1 MGDIVKLALRLFI
14 FALVASVLL
23 AVTNEVTK
31 GPIEQQKLASKMAAL
46 NTVLPGCE
54 YEQIEYEGIS
64 DDSALDEIF
73 IGKNADGSIKGYAL
87 TANPQGY
94 GGEIPITLGVS
105 EGGYVTQVYVGSL
118 QETQGLGSRVGDD
131 AFKEQFIA
139 IAADPDTLRNDVDT
153 IAGATIS
160 SSAFVNAVQE
170 MLTYTKGTLGIEP
183 HAGDKD
189 AILAEVA
196 AINGGDEGEDAPVE
210 TTTNTYDVTGFAA
223 FKVDVTVDSNGKIV
237 SVSVPENNE
246 TPGFGADLIA
256 DQSVFDAL
264 VGQDI
269 ATAQIDVKSG
279 ATLTSNAINDALKQA
294 ASAGESGEGSAKVY
308 DVTGFAPFK
317 VEIALDDAGKIV
329 SVSVPENNE
338 TPGLGADLIAD
349 QSVFDALVGQDIAT
363 AQIDVKSGVTLTSN
377 AINDALKQAAADL
390 GGAEAAPAV
399 AGDPYT
405 VKGMN
410 KFTLYVEVKDGGK
423 IASVSAPN
431 NSETPG
437 FGADMLTD
445 EALSAL
451 VGEDL
456 ATAHVDVKSGVTL
469 TSDAINA
476 ALKQAAIAN
485 GVAVAAEPTVEAT
498 AEPTAEPAAVPTVA
512 ENAAVELTMYDVT
525 GFAPFKVGIAVDENG
540 KIVSVSVPENSE
552 TPGLGA
558 DLIAD
563 QSIFD
568 ALVGQD
574 IATAQIDVK
583 SGVTL
588 TSDAINAALK
598 QAAIANGVTVVAEPT
613 VEATAEPAAEPTVT
627 ENAVVEPTVAENAA
641 VEPTMYDVT
650 GFAPFKV
657 EIAVDGN
664 GKIVSVTVPEN
675 SETPGL
681 GADLIADQSIFDALV
696 GQDIATA
703 QIDVKSGVTLTS
715 DAINAALKQA
725 AIANG
730 VTVVAEPT
738 VEATAEPAAEP
749 TVTENAVVEPTVAEN
764 AAVEPTMYDVTG
776 FAPFKVEI
784 AVDGNGKIVS
794 VTVPENS
801 ETPGLGADLI
811 ADQSIFDA
819 LVGQDIATA
828 QIDVKS
834 GVTLTS
840 NAINDALRQAAAQF
854 GGEATRDESAA
865 DGVAIG
871 TYDVTGFAP
880 FKVEIA
886 VDGNGKIVSVSV
898 PENNETPGL
907 GADLIADQSVFDALV
922 GQDIAT
928 AKIDVKSGVTLTSNA
943 INDALGQAAKEV
955 Q

>member
-189 AILAEVA
+189 AILAEAA

-264 VGQDI
+264 AGQDI

-279 ATLTSNAINDALKQA
+279 VTLTSNAINDALKQA

-363 AQIDVKSGVTLTSN
+363 AQIDVKSGVTLTSD

-390 GGAEAAPAV
+390 GGAEAAPAA

-588 TSDAINAALK
+588 TSNAINDALG
-598 QAAIANGVTVVAEPT
+598 QAAIANGVAVAAEPT
-613 VEATAEPAAEPTVT
+613 VEATAEPAAEPTVA
-627 ENAVVEPTVAENAA
+627 ENAVVEPTVAEPAVEPTVAENAA

-664 GKIVSVTVPEN
+664 GKIVSV
-675 SETPGL
+675 S
-681 GADLIADQSIFDALV
+681 
-696 GQDIATA
+696 
-703 QIDVKSGVTLTS
+703 
-715 DAINAALKQA
+715 
-725 AIANG
+725 
-730 VTVVAEPT
+730 
-738 VEATAEPAAEP
+738 
-749 TVTENAVVEPTVAEN
+749 
-764 AAVEPTMYDVTG
+764 
-776 FAPFKVEI
+776 
-784 AVDGNGKIVS
+784 
-794 VTVPENS
+794 VPENS

-907 GADLIADQSVFDALV
+907 GADLIADQSIFDALV

>member
-73 IGKNADGSIKGYAL
+73 VGKNADGSIKGYAL

-189 AILAEVA
+189 AILAEA
-196 AINGGDEGEDAPVE
+196 ATINGGDEGEDAPVE

-279 ATLTSNAINDALKQA
+279 VTLTSNAINDALKQA

-512 ENAAVELTMYDVT
+512 ENVAVELTMYDVT

-588 TSDAINAALK
+588 TSNAINAALK

-613 VEATAEPAAEPTVT
+613 VEATAEPAAEPTVA
-627 ENAVVEPTVAENAA
+627 ENAAVEPTVAENAA
-641 VEPTMYDVT
+641 VKPTMYDVT

-664 GKIVSVTVPEN
+664 GKIVSV
-675 SETPGL
+675 S
-681 GADLIADQSIFDALV
+681 
-696 GQDIATA
+696 
-703 QIDVKSGVTLTS
+703 
-715 DAINAALKQA
+715 
-725 AIANG
+725 
-730 VTVVAEPT
+730 
-738 VEATAEPAAEP
+738 
-749 TVTENAVVEPTVAEN
+749 
-764 AAVEPTMYDVTG
+764 
-776 FAPFKVEI
+776 
-784 AVDGNGKIVS
+784 
-794 VTVPENS
+794 VPENS

-907 GADLIADQSVFDALV
+907 GADLIADQSIFDALV

-928 AKIDVKSGVTLTSNA
+928 AKIDVKSGVTLTSDA

>member
-189 AILAEVA
+189 AILAEAA

-210 TTTNTYDVTGFAA
+210 TTTNTYDVTGFTP
-223 FKVDVTVDSNGKIV
+223 FKVDVTVDSN
-237 SVSVPENNE
+237 
-246 TPGFGADLIA
+246 
-256 DQSVFDAL
+256 
-264 VGQDI
+264 
-269 ATAQIDVKSG
+269 
-279 ATLTSNAINDALKQA
+279 
-294 ASAGESGEGSAKVY
+294 
-308 DVTGFAPFK
+308 
-317 VEIALDDAGKIV
+317 GKIV

-588 TSDAINAALK
+588 TSNAINDALK

-613 VEATAEPAAEPTVT
+613 VEATAEPAAEPTAA

-664 GKIVSVTVPEN
+664 GKIVSVSVPEN

-681 GADLIADQSIFDALV
+681 GADLIADQSVFDAL
-696 GQDIATA
+696 A
-703 QIDVKSGVTLTS
+703 
-715 DAINAALKQA
+715 
-725 AIANG
+725 
-730 VTVVAEPT
+730 
-738 VEATAEPAAEP
+738 
-749 TVTENAVVEPTVAEN
+749 
-764 AAVEPTMYDVTG
+764 
-776 FAPFKVEI
+776 
-784 AVDGNGKIVS
+784 
-794 VTVPENS
+794 
-801 ETPGLGADLI
+801 
-811 ADQSIFDA
+811 
-819 LVGQDIATA
+819 GQDIATA

-898 PENNETPGL
+898 PENNETPGF
-907 GADLIADQSVFDALV
+907 GADLIADQSVFDALA

>member
-46 NTVLPGCE
+46 NTVLPDCE

-189 AILAEVA
+189 AILAEAA

-237 SVSVPENNE
+237 SVSVPENSE
-246 TPGFGADLIA
+246 TPGLGADLIA
-256 DQSVFDAL
+256 DQSIFDAL

-279 ATLTSNAINDALKQA
+279 VTLTSDAINDALKQA

-349 QSVFDALVGQDIAT
+349 QSMFDALVGQDIAT

-588 TSDAINAALK
+588 TSNAINAALK

-613 VEATAEPAAEPTVT
+613 VEATAEPAA
-627 ENAVVEPTVAENAA
+627 EPTVAENAA

-681 GADLIADQSIFDALV
+681 GADLIADQSV
-696 GQDIATA
+696 
-703 QIDVKSGVTLTS
+703 
-715 DAINAALKQA
+715 
-725 AIANG
+725 
-730 VTVVAEPT
+730 
-738 VEATAEPAAEP
+738 
-749 TVTENAVVEPTVAEN
+749 
-764 AAVEPTMYDVTG
+764 
-776 FAPFKVEI
+776 
-784 AVDGNGKIVS
+784 
-794 VTVPENS
+794 
-801 ETPGLGADLI
+801 
-811 ADQSIFDA
+811 FDA

-907 GADLIADQSVFDALV
+907 GADLIADQSVFDALA

>member
-64 DDSALDEIF
+64 DDSVLDEIF

-189 AILAEVA
+189 AILAEAA

-279 ATLTSNAINDALKQA
+279 VTLTSNAINDALKQA
-294 ASAGESGEGSAKVY
+294 ASAGESGEGSAKAY

-338 TPGLGADLIAD
+338 TPGFGADLIAD

-363 AQIDVKSGVTLTSN
+363 AQIDVKSGATLTSN

-598 QAAIANGVTVVAEPT
+598 QAAIANGVTIVAEPT
-613 VEATAEPAAEPTVT
+613 VEATAEPAA
-627 ENAVVEPTVAENAA
+627 EPTVAENAA

-664 GKIVSVTVPEN
+664 GKIVSV
-675 SETPGL
+675 S
-681 GADLIADQSIFDALV
+681 
-696 GQDIATA
+696 
-703 QIDVKSGVTLTS
+703 
-715 DAINAALKQA
+715 
-725 AIANG
+725 
-730 VTVVAEPT
+730 
-738 VEATAEPAAEP
+738 
-749 TVTENAVVEPTVAEN
+749 
-764 AAVEPTMYDVTG
+764 
-776 FAPFKVEI
+776 
-784 AVDGNGKIVS
+784 
-794 VTVPENS
+794 VPENS

-907 GADLIADQSVFDALV
+907 GADLIADQSVFDALA

>member
-189 AILAEVA
+189 AILAEAA

-210 TTTNTYDVTGFAA
+210 TTTNTYDVTGFAP

-279 ATLTSNAINDALKQA
+279 VTLTSNAINDALKQA
-294 ASAGESGEGSAKVY
+294 ASAGESGEGSAKAY

-338 TPGLGADLIAD
+338 TPGFGADLIAD

-363 AQIDVKSGVTLTSN
+363 AQIDVKGGVTLTSN

-405 VKGMN
+405 VKGMS

-498 AEPTAEPAAVPTVA
+498 AEPAVEPTVA

-552 TPGLGA
+552 TPGFGA

-568 ALVGQD
+568 AL
-574 IATAQIDVK
+574 A
-583 SGVTL
+583 
-588 TSDAINAALK
+588 
-598 QAAIANGVTVVAEPT
+598 
-613 VEATAEPAAEPTVT
+613 
-627 ENAVVEPTVAENAA
+627 
-641 VEPTMYDVT
+641 
-650 GFAPFKV
+650 
-657 EIAVDGN
+657 
-664 GKIVSVTVPEN
+664 
-675 SETPGL
+675 
-681 GADLIADQSIFDALV
+681 
-696 GQDIATA
+696 
-703 QIDVKSGVTLTS
+703 
-715 DAINAALKQA
+715 
-725 AIANG
+725 
-730 VTVVAEPT
+730 
-738 VEATAEPAAEP
+738 
-749 TVTENAVVEPTVAEN
+749 
-764 AAVEPTMYDVTG
+764 
-776 FAPFKVEI
+776 
-784 AVDGNGKIVS
+784 
-794 VTVPENS
+794 
-801 ETPGLGADLI
+801 
-811 ADQSIFDA
+811 
-819 LVGQDIATA
+819 GQDIATA

-854 GGEATRDESAA
+854 GGEATRNESAA
-865 DGVAIG
+865 DGVAVG
-871 TYDVTGFAP
+871 TYEVTGFAP

-886 VDGNGKIVSVSV
+886 VDGNGKIVSVTV
-898 PENNETPGL
+898 PENNETPGF

>member
-189 AILAEVA
+189 AILAEAA

-264 VGQDI
+264 AGQDI

-279 ATLTSNAINDALKQA
+279 VTLTSNAINDALKQA

-338 TPGLGADLIAD
+338 TPGFGADLIAD

-498 AEPTAEPAAVPTVA
+498 AEPAAVPTVA

-540 KIVSVSVPENSE
+540 KIVSVSVPENNE
-552 TPGLGA
+552 TPGFGA
-558 DLIAD
+558 DLIAN
-563 QSIFD
+563 QGVFD

-598 QAAIANGVTVVAEPT
+598 QAAIANGVAVAAEPT
-613 VEATAEPAAEPTVT
+613 VEATTEPAA
-627 ENAVVEPTVAENAA
+627 EPTVAENAA
-641 VEPTMYDVT
+641 VELTMYDVT

-657 EIAVDGN
+657 GIAVDEN
-664 GKIVSVTVPEN
+664 GKIVSVSVPEN
-675 SETPGL
+675 SETSGF
-681 GADLIADQSIFDALV
+681 GADLIADQSIFDAL
-696 GQDIATA
+696 A
-703 QIDVKSGVTLTS
+703 
-715 DAINAALKQA
+715 
-725 AIANG
+725 
-730 VTVVAEPT
+730 
-738 VEATAEPAAEP
+738 
-749 TVTENAVVEPTVAEN
+749 
-764 AAVEPTMYDVTG
+764 
-776 FAPFKVEI
+776 
-784 AVDGNGKIVS
+784 
-794 VTVPENS
+794 
-801 ETPGLGADLI
+801 
-811 ADQSIFDA
+811 
-819 LVGQDIATA
+819 GQDIATA

-898 PENNETPGL
+898 PENNETPGF
-907 GADLIADQSVFDALV
+907 GADLIADQSVFDALA

>member
-64 DDSALDEIF
+64 DDSVLDEIF

-189 AILAEVA
+189 AILAEAA

-223 FKVDVTVDSNGKIV
+223 FKVDVIVDSNGKIV

-269 ATAQIDVKSG
+269 ATAQIYVKSG

-613 VEATAEPAAEPTVT
+613 VEATAEPAAEPTVA
-627 ENAVVEPTVAENAA
+627 ENAAVEPTVAEPAAEPTVAEPAVEPTVAENAA

-664 GKIVSVTVPEN
+664 GKIVSV
-675 SETPGL
+675 S
-681 GADLIADQSIFDALV
+681 
-696 GQDIATA
+696 
-703 QIDVKSGVTLTS
+703 
-715 DAINAALKQA
+715 
-725 AIANG
+725 
-730 VTVVAEPT
+730 
-738 VEATAEPAAEP
+738 
-749 TVTENAVVEPTVAEN
+749 
-764 AAVEPTMYDVTG
+764 
-776 FAPFKVEI
+776 
-784 AVDGNGKIVS
+784 
-794 VTVPENS
+794 VPENS

-907 GADLIADQSVFDALV
+907 GADLIADQSIFDALV

>member
-189 AILAEVA
+189 AILAEAA

-246 TPGFGADLIA
+246 TPGLGADLIA

-279 ATLTSNAINDALKQA
+279 VTLTSNAINDALKQA

-349 QSVFDALVGQDIAT
+349 QSIFDALVGQDIAT

-588 TSDAINAALK
+588 TSNAINDALK

-613 VEATAEPAAEPTVT
+613 VEATAEPAAEPTVA
-627 ENAVVEPTVAENAA
+627 EPAVVEPTVAENAA

-664 GKIVSVTVPEN
+664 GKIVSV
-675 SETPGL
+675 S
-681 GADLIADQSIFDALV
+681 
-696 GQDIATA
+696 
-703 QIDVKSGVTLTS
+703 
-715 DAINAALKQA
+715 
-725 AIANG
+725 
-730 VTVVAEPT
+730 
-738 VEATAEPAAEP
+738 
-749 TVTENAVVEPTVAEN
+749 
-764 AAVEPTMYDVTG
+764 
-776 FAPFKVEI
+776 
-784 AVDGNGKIVS
+784 
-794 VTVPENS
+794 VPENS

-898 PENNETPGL
+898 PANNETPGL

>member
-189 AILAEVA
+189 AILAEAA

-279 ATLTSNAINDALKQA
+279 VTLTSNAINDALKQA
-294 ASAGESGEGSAKVY
+294 ASAGESGEGSAKAY

-338 TPGLGADLIAD
+338 TPGFGADLIAD

-363 AQIDVKSGVTLTSN
+363 AQIDVKSGATLTSN

-598 QAAIANGVTVVAEPT
+598 QAAIANGVTVAAEPT
-613 VEATAEPAAEPTVT
+613 VEATAEPAAEPTVA
-627 ENAVVEPTVAENAA
+627 ENAVVEPTVAENAAVEPTVAEPAVEPTVAENAA

-664 GKIVSVTVPEN
+664 GKIVSVSVPEN

-715 DAINAALKQA
+715 NAINDALRQA
-725 AIANG
+725 AAQFG
-730 VTVVAEPT
+730 G
-738 VEATAEPAAEP
+738 EATRDESAADG
-749 TVTENAVVEPTVAEN
+749 VAIG
-764 AAVEPTMYDVTG
+764 TYDVTG

-794 VTVPENS
+794 VSVPENS

-907 GADLIADQSVFDALV
+907 GADLIADQSIFDALV

>member
-64 DDSALDEIF
+64 DDSVLDEIF

-189 AILAEVA
+189 AILAEAA

-237 SVSVPENNE
+237 SVTVPENNE

-338 TPGLGADLIAD
+338 TPGFGADLIAD

-363 AQIDVKSGVTLTSN
+363 AQIDVKSGATLTSN

-588 TSDAINAALK
+588 TSNAINAALK

-613 VEATAEPAAEPTVT
+613 VEATAEPAVESTVSEP
-627 ENAVVEPTVAENAA
+627 AVEPTVAENAA

-664 GKIVSVTVPEN
+664 GKIVSV
-675 SETPGL
+675 S
-681 GADLIADQSIFDALV
+681 
-696 GQDIATA
+696 
-703 QIDVKSGVTLTS
+703 
-715 DAINAALKQA
+715 
-725 AIANG
+725 
-730 VTVVAEPT
+730 
-738 VEATAEPAAEP
+738 
-749 TVTENAVVEPTVAEN
+749 
-764 AAVEPTMYDVTG
+764 
-776 FAPFKVEI
+776 
-784 AVDGNGKIVS
+784 
-794 VTVPENS
+794 VPENS

-880 FKVEIA
+880 FKIEIA

-907 GADLIADQSVFDALV
+907 GADLIADQSIFDALV

>member
-189 AILAEVA
+189 AILAEAA

-237 SVSVPENNE
+237 SVSVPENSE
-246 TPGFGADLIA
+246 TPGLGADLIA
-256 DQSVFDAL
+256 DQSIFDAL

-279 ATLTSNAINDALKQA
+279 VTLTSDAINDALKQA

-485 GVAVAAEPTVEAT
+485 GVAVAAEPT
-498 AEPTAEPAAVPTVA
+498 AEPAAVPTVA

-588 TSDAINAALK
+588 TSNAINDALK
-598 QAAIANGVTVVAEPT
+598 QAAIANGVMVVAEPT
-613 VEATAEPAAEPTVT
+613 VEATAEPAA
-627 ENAVVEPTVAENAA
+627 EPTVAENAA

-664 GKIVSVTVPEN
+664 GKIVSV
-675 SETPGL
+675 S
-681 GADLIADQSIFDALV
+681 
-696 GQDIATA
+696 
-703 QIDVKSGVTLTS
+703 
-715 DAINAALKQA
+715 
-725 AIANG
+725 
-730 VTVVAEPT
+730 
-738 VEATAEPAAEP
+738 
-749 TVTENAVVEPTVAEN
+749 
-764 AAVEPTMYDVTG
+764 
-776 FAPFKVEI
+776 
-784 AVDGNGKIVS
+784 
-794 VTVPENS
+794 VPENS

-898 PENNETPGL
+898 PENNETPGF
-907 GADLIADQSVFDALV
+907 GADLIADQSVFDALA

>member
-73 IGKNADGSIKGYAL
+73 VGKNADGSIKGYAL

-189 AILAEVA
+189 AILAEAA

-210 TTTNTYDVTGFAA
+210 TTTNTYDVTGFTP

-246 TPGFGADLIA
+246 TPGLGADLIA
-256 DQSVFDAL
+256 DQSVFDTL

-279 ATLTSNAINDALKQA
+279 VTLTSNAINDALKQA

-338 TPGLGADLIAD
+338 TPGFGADLIAD

-363 AQIDVKSGVTLTSN
+363 AQIDVKSGATLTSN

-613 VEATAEPAAEPTVT
+613 VEATAEP
-627 ENAVVEPTVAENAA
+627 
-641 VEPTMYDVT
+641 
-650 GFAPFKV
+650 
-657 EIAVDGN
+657 
-664 GKIVSVTVPEN
+664 
-675 SETPGL
+675 
-681 GADLIADQSIFDALV
+681 
-696 GQDIATA
+696 TA
-703 QIDVKSGVTLTS
+703 
-715 DAINAALKQA
+715 
-725 AIANG
+725 
-730 VTVVAEPT
+730 
-738 VEATAEPAAEP
+738 
-749 TVTENAVVEPTVAEN
+749 EPTVAEN

-907 GADLIADQSVFDALV
+907 GADLIADQSVFDALA

>member
-189 AILAEVA
+189 AILAEAA

-279 ATLTSNAINDALKQA
+279 A
-294 ASAGESGEGSAKVY
+294 
-308 DVTGFAPFK
+308 
-317 VEIALDDAGKIV
+317 
-329 SVSVPENNE
+329 
-338 TPGLGADLIAD
+338 
-349 QSVFDALVGQDIAT
+349 
-363 AQIDVKSGVTLTSN
+363 TLTSN

-588 TSDAINAALK
+588 TSNAINDALK
-598 QAAIANGVTVVAEPT
+598 QAASAGESGEGSAK
-613 VEATAEPAAEPTVT
+613 A
-627 ENAVVEPTVAENAA
+627 
-641 VEPTMYDVT
+641 YDVT

-657 EIAVDGN
+657 EIALDDA
-664 GKIVSVTVPEN
+664 GKIVSVSVPEN
-675 SETPGL
+675 NETPGF
-681 GADLIADQSIFDALV
+681 GADLIADQSVFDALV

-703 QIDVKSGVTLTS
+703 QIDVKSGATLTSNAINDALKQAAADLGGAEAAPAVAGDPYTVKGMNKFTLYVEVKDGGKIASVSAPNNSETPGFGADMLTDEALSALVGEDLATAHVDVKSGVTLTS

-730 VTVVAEPT
+730 VAVAAEPT
-738 VEATAEPAAEP
+738 VEATAEPTAEP
-749 TVTENAVVEPTVAEN
+749 AAVPTVAEN
-764 AAVEPTMYDVTG
+764 AAVELTMYDVTG
-776 FAPFKVEI
+776 FAPFKVGI
-784 AVDGNGKIVS
+784 AVDENGKIVS
-794 VTVPENS
+794 VSVPENS

-898 PENNETPGL
+898 PENNETPGF

>member
-189 AILAEVA
+189 AILAEAA

-210 TTTNTYDVTGFAA
+210 TTTNTYDVTGFTP

-237 SVSVPENNE
+237 SVSVPENSE
-246 TPGFGADLIA
+246 TPGLGADLIA

-279 ATLTSNAINDALKQA
+279 VTLTSNAINDALKQA

-363 AQIDVKSGVTLTSN
+363 AQIDVKSGATLTSN

-588 TSDAINAALK
+588 TSNAINAALK

-613 VEATAEPAAEPTVT
+613 VEATAEPAVEPTVA
-627 ENAVVEPTVAENAA
+627 EPAVEPTVAEPAAEPTVAENAA

-664 GKIVSVTVPEN
+664 GKI
-675 SETPGL
+675 
-681 GADLIADQSIFDALV
+681 A
-696 GQDIATA
+696 
-703 QIDVKSGVTLTS
+703 
-715 DAINAALKQA
+715 
-725 AIANG
+725 
-730 VTVVAEPT
+730 
-738 VEATAEPAAEP
+738 
-749 TVTENAVVEPTVAEN
+749 
-764 AAVEPTMYDVTG
+764 
-776 FAPFKVEI
+776 
-784 AVDGNGKIVS
+784 S

-840 NAINDALRQAAAQF
+840 NAINAALKQAAIAN
-854 GGEATRDESAA
+854 GVTVVAEPTVEATAEPAVEPTVAEPAVEPTVAEPAA
-865 DGVAIG
+865 EPTVAENAAVEP
-871 TYDVTGFAP
+871 TMYDVTGFAP

-886 VDGNGKIVSVSV
+886 VDGNGKIASVTV
-898 PENNETPGL
+898 PENSETPGL
-907 GADLIADQSVFDALV
+907 GADLIADQSIFDALA

>member
-189 AILAEVA
+189 AILAEAA

-210 TTTNTYDVTGFAA
+210 TTTNTYDVTGFAP

-246 TPGFGADLIA
+246 TSGLGADLIA
-256 DQSVFDAL
+256 DQSIFDAL

-279 ATLTSNAINDALKQA
+279 VTLTSDAINDALKQA
-294 ASAGESGEGSAKVY
+294 ASAGESGDGSAKVY

-363 AQIDVKSGVTLTSN
+363 AQIDVKSGATLTSN

-588 TSDAINAALK
+588 TSNAINEALK
-598 QAAIANGVTVVAEPT
+598 QAAIANGVTVTAEPT
-613 VEATAEPAAEPTVT
+613 VEATAEPAAEPTVA
-627 ENAVVEPTVAENAA
+627 ENAVVEPTVAEPAVEPTVAENAA

-664 GKIVSVTVPEN
+664 GKIVSV
-675 SETPGL
+675 S
-681 GADLIADQSIFDALV
+681 
-696 GQDIATA
+696 
-703 QIDVKSGVTLTS
+703 
-715 DAINAALKQA
+715 
-725 AIANG
+725 
-730 VTVVAEPT
+730 
-738 VEATAEPAAEP
+738 
-749 TVTENAVVEPTVAEN
+749 
-764 AAVEPTMYDVTG
+764 
-776 FAPFKVEI
+776 
-784 AVDGNGKIVS
+784 
-794 VTVPENS
+794 VPENS

-865 DGVAIG
+865 DSVAIG

-898 PENNETPGL
+898 PENNETPGF

>member
-189 AILAEVA
+189 AILAEAA

-210 TTTNTYDVTGFAA
+210 TTTNTYDVTGFAP

-237 SVSVPENNE
+237 SVTVPENNE

-279 ATLTSNAINDALKQA
+279 A
-294 ASAGESGEGSAKVY
+294 
-308 DVTGFAPFK
+308 
-317 VEIALDDAGKIV
+317 
-329 SVSVPENNE
+329 
-338 TPGLGADLIAD
+338 
-349 QSVFDALVGQDIAT
+349 
-363 AQIDVKSGVTLTSN
+363 TLTSN

-498 AEPTAEPAAVPTVA
+498 AEPTAEPATVPTVA

-598 QAAIANGVTVVAEPT
+598 QAAIANGVAVVAEPT
-613 VEATAEPAAEPTVT
+613 VEATAEPAAEPTVA
-627 ENAVVEPTVAENAA
+627 EPAVEPTVAENAA

-664 GKIVSVTVPEN
+664 GKIVSVSVPEN

-681 GADLIADQSIFDALV
+681 GADLIADQSIFDAL
-696 GQDIATA
+696 A
-703 QIDVKSGVTLTS
+703 
-715 DAINAALKQA
+715 
-725 AIANG
+725 
-730 VTVVAEPT
+730 
-738 VEATAEPAAEP
+738 
-749 TVTENAVVEPTVAEN
+749 
-764 AAVEPTMYDVTG
+764 
-776 FAPFKVEI
+776 
-784 AVDGNGKIVS
+784 
-794 VTVPENS
+794 
-801 ETPGLGADLI
+801 
-811 ADQSIFDA
+811 
-819 LVGQDIATA
+819 GQDIATA

-898 PENNETPGL
+898 PENNETPGF
-907 GADLIADQSVFDALV
+907 GADLIADQSVFDALA

>member
-1 MGDIVKLALRLFI
+1 M
-14 FALVASVLL
+14 
-23 AVTNEVTK
+23 
-31 GPIEQQKLASKMAAL
+31 
-46 NTVLPGCE
+46 
-54 YEQIEYEGIS
+54 
-64 DDSALDEIF
+64 
-73 IGKNADGSIKGYAL
+73 
-87 TANPQGY
+87 
-94 GGEIPITLGVS
+94 
-105 EGGYVTQVYVGSL
+105 
-118 QETQGLGSRVGDD
+118 
-131 AFKEQFIA
+131 
-139 IAADPDTLRNDVDT
+139 
-153 IAGATIS
+153 
-160 SSAFVNAVQE
+160 
-170 MLTYTKGTLGIEP
+170 
-183 HAGDKD
+183 
-189 AILAEVA
+189 
-196 AINGGDEGEDAPVE
+196 
-210 TTTNTYDVTGFAA
+210 
-223 FKVDVTVDSNGKIV
+223 
-237 SVSVPENNE
+237 
-246 TPGFGADLIA
+246 
-256 DQSVFDAL
+256 
-264 VGQDI
+264 
-269 ATAQIDVKSG
+269 KSG
-279 ATLTSNAINDALKQA
+279 VTLTSNAINDALKQA
-294 ASAGESGEGSAKVY
+294 ASAGESGEGSAKAY

-338 TPGLGADLIAD
+338 TPGFGADLIAD

-598 QAAIANGVTVVAEPT
+598 QAAIANGVAVAAEPT
-613 VEATAEPAAEPTVT
+613 VEATAEPAAEPTVA
-627 ENAVVEPTVAENAA
+627 EPAVEPTVAENAA

-664 GKIVSVTVPEN
+664 GKIVSVSVPEN
-675 SETPGL
+675 SETP
-681 GADLIADQSIFDALV
+681 D
-696 GQDIATA
+696 
-703 QIDVKSGVTLTS
+703 
-715 DAINAALKQA
+715 
-725 AIANG
+725 
-730 VTVVAEPT
+730 
-738 VEATAEPAAEP
+738 
-749 TVTENAVVEPTVAEN
+749 
-764 AAVEPTMYDVTG
+764 
-776 FAPFKVEI
+776 
-784 AVDGNGKIVS
+784 
-794 VTVPENS
+794 
-801 ETPGLGADLI
+801 LGADLI

-898 PENNETPGL
+898 PENNETPGF
-907 GADLIADQSVFDALV
+907 GADLIADQSIFDALA

>member
-170 MLTYTKGTLGIEP
+170 MLTYTKATLGIEP

-189 AILAEVA
+189 AILAEAA

-210 TTTNTYDVTGFAA
+210 TTTNTYDVTGFAP

-237 SVSVPENNE
+237 FVSVPENNE

-279 ATLTSNAINDALKQA
+279 VTLTSNAINDALKQA
-294 ASAGESGEGSAKVY
+294 ASAGESGEGSAKAY

-437 FGADMLTD
+437 FGADILTD

-588 TSDAINAALK
+588 TSNAINAALK

-613 VEATAEPAAEPTVT
+613 VEATAEPAAEPTV
-627 ENAVVEPTVAENAA
+627 AENAA
-641 VEPTMYDVT
+641 VEPT
-650 GFAPFKV
+650 
-657 EIAVDGN
+657 
-664 GKIVSVTVPEN
+664 
-675 SETPGL
+675 
-681 GADLIADQSIFDALV
+681 
-696 GQDIATA
+696 
-703 QIDVKSGVTLTS
+703 
-715 DAINAALKQA
+715 
-725 AIANG
+725 
-730 VTVVAEPT
+730 VAEP
-738 VEATAEPAAEP
+738 A
-749 TVTENAVVEPTVAEN
+749 VEPTVAEN

-898 PENNETPGL
+898 PENNETPGF
-907 GADLIADQSVFDALV
+907 GADLIADQSVFDALA

>member
-105 EGGYVTQVYVGSL
+105 EGGYVTQVYVGFL

-189 AILAEVA
+189 AILAEAA

-210 TTTNTYDVTGFAA
+210 TTTNTYDVTGFAP

-294 ASAGESGEGSAKVY
+294 ASAGESGEGSAKAY

-338 TPGLGADLIAD
+338 TSGFGADLIAD

-363 AQIDVKSGVTLTSN
+363 AQIDVKSGATLTSN

-390 GGAEAAPAV
+390 GGAETAPAV

-410 KFTLYVEVKDGGK
+410 KFTLYVEVEDGGK

-498 AEPTAEPAAVPTVA
+498 AEPAAVPTVA

-540 KIVSVSVPENSE
+540 KIVSVSVPENNE
-552 TPGLGA
+552 TPGFGA

-574 IATAQIDVK
+574 IATA
-583 SGVTL
+583 
-588 TSDAINAALK
+588 
-598 QAAIANGVTVVAEPT
+598 
-613 VEATAEPAAEPTVT
+613 
-627 ENAVVEPTVAENAA
+627 
-641 VEPTMYDVT
+641 
-650 GFAPFKV
+650 
-657 EIAVDGN
+657 
-664 GKIVSVTVPEN
+664 
-675 SETPGL
+675 
-681 GADLIADQSIFDALV
+681 
-696 GQDIATA
+696 
-703 QIDVKSGVTLTS
+703 
-715 DAINAALKQA
+715 
-725 AIANG
+725 
-730 VTVVAEPT
+730 
-738 VEATAEPAAEP
+738 
-749 TVTENAVVEPTVAEN
+749 
-764 AAVEPTMYDVTG
+764 
-776 FAPFKVEI
+776 
-784 AVDGNGKIVS
+784 
-794 VTVPENS
+794 
-801 ETPGLGADLI
+801 
-811 ADQSIFDA
+811 
-819 LVGQDIATA
+819 
-828 QIDVKS
+828 
-834 GVTLTS
+834 
-840 NAINDALRQAAAQF
+840 
-854 GGEATRDESAA
+854 
-865 DGVAIG
+865 
-871 TYDVTGFAP
+871 
-880 FKVEIA
+880 
-886 VDGNGKIVSVSV
+886 
-898 PENNETPGL
+898 
-907 GADLIADQSVFDALV
+907 
-922 GQDIAT
+922 
-928 AKIDVKSGVTLTSNA
+928 KIDEIGRASCRERV
-943 INDALGQAAKEV
+943 
-955 Q
+955 

>member
-189 AILAEVA
+189 AILAEAA

-279 ATLTSNAINDALKQA
+279 VTLTSNAINDALKQA
-294 ASAGESGEGSAKVY
+294 ASAGESGEGSVKVY

-588 TSDAINAALK
+588 TSNAINDALK
-598 QAAIANGVTVVAEPT
+598 QAAIANGVTVAAEPT
-613 VEATAEPAAEPTVT
+613 VEATAEPAVEPTVT
-627 ENAVVEPTVAENAA
+627 EPAVEPTVAEPAVEPTVAENAA

-664 GKIVSVTVPEN
+664 GKIVSV
-675 SETPGL
+675 S
-681 GADLIADQSIFDALV
+681 
-696 GQDIATA
+696 
-703 QIDVKSGVTLTS
+703 
-715 DAINAALKQA
+715 
-725 AIANG
+725 
-730 VTVVAEPT
+730 
-738 VEATAEPAAEP
+738 
-749 TVTENAVVEPTVAEN
+749 
-764 AAVEPTMYDVTG
+764 
-776 FAPFKVEI
+776 
-784 AVDGNGKIVS
+784 
-794 VTVPENS
+794 VPENS

-898 PENNETPGL
+898 PENNETPGF
-907 GADLIADQSVFDALV
+907 GADLIADQSVFDALA

>member
-73 IGKNADGSIKGYAL
+73 VGKNADGSIKGYAL

-189 AILAEVA
+189 AILAEAA

-279 ATLTSNAINDALKQA
+279 VTLTSNAINDALKQA

-349 QSVFDALVGQDIAT
+349 QSMFDALVGQDIAT

-431 NSETPG
+431 NNETPG
-437 FGADMLTD
+437 LGADMLTD

-613 VEATAEPAAEPTVT
+613 VEPTVEATTEPAAEPTAA
-627 ENAVVEPTVAENAA
+627 ENAVVEPTVAENAAVEPTVAEPAVEPTVAEPAVEPTVAEPA

-657 EIAVDGN
+657 EIAVDGS
-664 GKIVSVTVPEN
+664 GKIVSV
-675 SETPGL
+675 S
-681 GADLIADQSIFDALV
+681 
-696 GQDIATA
+696 
-703 QIDVKSGVTLTS
+703 
-715 DAINAALKQA
+715 
-725 AIANG
+725 
-730 VTVVAEPT
+730 
-738 VEATAEPAAEP
+738 
-749 TVTENAVVEPTVAEN
+749 
-764 AAVEPTMYDVTG
+764 
-776 FAPFKVEI
+776 
-784 AVDGNGKIVS
+784 
-794 VTVPENS
+794 VPENS

-907 GADLIADQSVFDALV
+907 GADLIADQSVFDALA

>member
-189 AILAEVA
+189 AILAEAA

-246 TPGFGADLIA
+246 TPGSGADLIA
-256 DQSVFDAL
+256 DQSVFNAL
-264 VGQDI
+264 AGQDI

-279 ATLTSNAINDALKQA
+279 VTLTSNAINDALKQA
-294 ASAGESGEGSAKVY
+294 ASAGESGEGSAKAY

-338 TPGLGADLIAD
+338 TPGFGADLIAD

-363 AQIDVKSGVTLTSN
+363 AQIDVKSGATLTSN

-469 TSDAINA
+469 TSNAIND
-476 ALKQAAIAN
+476 ALGQAAIAN
-485 GVAVAAEPTVEAT
+485 GVTVVAEPTVEAT
-498 AEPTAEPAAVPTVA
+498 AEPAAEPTVA
-512 ENAAVELTMYDVT
+512 ENAVVEPTMYDVT

-568 ALVGQD
+568 ALAGQD

-588 TSDAINAALK
+588 TSNAINAALK

-613 VEATAEPAAEPTVT
+613 VEATAEPAAEPTVA
-627 ENAVVEPTVAENAA
+627 ENAV

-657 EIAVDGN
+657 GIAVDEN
-664 GKIVSVTVPEN
+664 GKIVSVSVPEN
-675 SETPGL
+675 SETPGF
-681 GADLIADQSIFDALV
+681 GADLIADQSVFDALA

-703 QIDVKSGVTLTS
+703 K
-715 DAINAALKQA
+715 
-725 AIANG
+725 
-730 VTVVAEPT
+730 
-738 VEATAEPAAEP
+738 
-749 TVTENAVVEPTVAEN
+749 
-764 AAVEPTMYDVTG
+764 
-776 FAPFKVEI
+776 
-784 AVDGNGKIVS
+784 
-794 VTVPENS
+794 
-801 ETPGLGADLI
+801 
-811 ADQSIFDA
+811 
-819 LVGQDIATA
+819 
-828 QIDVKS
+828 IDVKS

-898 PENNETPGL
+898 PENNETPGF
-907 GADLIADQSVFDALV
+907 GADLIADQSVFDALA

>member
-189 AILAEVA
+189 AILAEAA

-246 TPGFGADLIA
+246 TPGLGADLIA
-256 DQSVFDAL
+256 DQSIFDAL

-279 ATLTSNAINDALKQA
+279 VTLTSDAINDALKQA
-294 ASAGESGEGSAKVY
+294 ASAGESGDGSAKVY

-338 TPGLGADLIAD
+338 TPGFGADLIAD

-363 AQIDVKSGVTLTSN
+363 AQIDVKSGATLTSN

-598 QAAIANGVTVVAEPT
+598 EAAIANGVTVVAEPT
-613 VEATAEPAAEPTVT
+613 VEATAEPAA
-627 ENAVVEPTVAENAA
+627 EPTVAENAA

-664 GKIVSVTVPEN
+664 GKIVSV
-675 SETPGL
+675 S
-681 GADLIADQSIFDALV
+681 
-696 GQDIATA
+696 
-703 QIDVKSGVTLTS
+703 
-715 DAINAALKQA
+715 
-725 AIANG
+725 
-730 VTVVAEPT
+730 
-738 VEATAEPAAEP
+738 
-749 TVTENAVVEPTVAEN
+749 
-764 AAVEPTMYDVTG
+764 
-776 FAPFKVEI
+776 
-784 AVDGNGKIVS
+784 
-794 VTVPENS
+794 VPENS

-865 DGVAIG
+865 DGVAIS

-907 GADLIADQSVFDALV
+907 GADLIADQSVFDALA

>member
-73 IGKNADGSIKGYAL
+73 VGKNADGSIKGYAL

-189 AILAEVA
+189 AILAEAA

-264 VGQDI
+264 AGQDI

-279 ATLTSNAINDALKQA
+279 VTLTSNAINDALKQA

-498 AEPTAEPAAVPTVA
+498 AEPTAEPAVVPTVA

-540 KIVSVSVPENSE
+540 KIVSVS
-552 TPGLGA
+552 
-558 DLIAD
+558 
-563 QSIFD
+563 
-568 ALVGQD
+568 
-574 IATAQIDVK
+574 
-583 SGVTL
+583 
-588 TSDAINAALK
+588 
-598 QAAIANGVTVVAEPT
+598 
-613 VEATAEPAAEPTVT
+613 
-627 ENAVVEPTVAENAA
+627 
-641 VEPTMYDVT
+641 
-650 GFAPFKV
+650 
-657 EIAVDGN
+657 
-664 GKIVSVTVPEN
+664 VPEN

-907 GADLIADQSVFDALV
+907 GADLIADQSIFDALV
-922 GQDIAT
+922 GQDIATAQIDVKSGVTLTSNAINDALRQAAAQFGGEATRDESAADGVAIGTYDVTGFAPFKVEIAVDGNGKIVSVSVPENNETPGLGADLIADQSIFDALAGQDIAT

>member
-189 AILAEVA
+189 AILAEAA

-210 TTTNTYDVTGFAA
+210 TTTNTYDVTGFAP

-279 ATLTSNAINDALKQA
+279 VTLTSNAINDALKQA
-294 ASAGESGEGSAKVY
+294 ASAGKSGEGSAKAY

-338 TPGLGADLIAD
+338 TPGFGADLIAD

-423 IASVSAPN
+423 IASISAPN

-445 EALSAL
+445 EALSEL

-498 AEPTAEPAAVPTVA
+498 AEPAVEPTVA

-552 TPGLGA
+552 TPGFGA

-568 ALVGQD
+568 ALAGQD
-574 IATAQIDVK
+574 IATAK
-583 SGVTL
+583 
-588 TSDAINAALK
+588 
-598 QAAIANGVTVVAEPT
+598 
-613 VEATAEPAAEPTVT
+613 
-627 ENAVVEPTVAENAA
+627 
-641 VEPTMYDVT
+641 
-650 GFAPFKV
+650 
-657 EIAVDGN
+657 
-664 GKIVSVTVPEN
+664 
-675 SETPGL
+675 
-681 GADLIADQSIFDALV
+681 
-696 GQDIATA
+696 
-703 QIDVKSGVTLTS
+703 
-715 DAINAALKQA
+715 
-725 AIANG
+725 
-730 VTVVAEPT
+730 
-738 VEATAEPAAEP
+738 
-749 TVTENAVVEPTVAEN
+749 
-764 AAVEPTMYDVTG
+764 
-776 FAPFKVEI
+776 
-784 AVDGNGKIVS
+784 
-794 VTVPENS
+794 
-801 ETPGLGADLI
+801 
-811 ADQSIFDA
+811 
-819 LVGQDIATA
+819 
-828 QIDVKS
+828 IDVKS

-840 NAINDALRQAAAQF
+840 NAINDALGQAAAQF
-854 GGEATRDESAA
+854 GGEATRNESAA
-865 DGVAIG
+865 DGVAVG

-898 PENNETPGL
+898 PENNETPGF
-907 GADLIADQSVFDALV
+907 GADLIADQSIFDALA

>member
-189 AILAEVA
+189 AILAEAA

-210 TTTNTYDVTGFAA
+210 TTTNTYDVTGFAP

-279 ATLTSNAINDALKQA
+279 VTLTSNAINDALKQA
-294 ASAGESGEGSAKVY
+294 ASAGESGEGSAKAY

-338 TPGLGADLIAD
+338 TPGFGADLIAD

-363 AQIDVKSGVTLTSN
+363 AQIDVKGGVTLTSN

-390 GGAEAAPAV
+390 GGAETAPAV

-423 IASVSAPN
+423 IASISAPN

-498 AEPTAEPAAVPTVA
+498 AEPAAEPTVA

-552 TPGLGA
+552 TPGFGA

-568 ALVGQD
+568 ALAGQD

-588 TSDAINAALK
+588 TSNAINDALR
-598 QAAIANGVTVVAEPT
+598 QAAAQFGG
-613 VEATAEPAAEPTVT
+613 EATRNESAADGV
-627 ENAVVEPTVAENAA
+627 AVGT
-641 VEPTMYDVT
+641 YDVT

-657 EIAVDGN
+657 GIAVDEN
-664 GKIVSVTVPEN
+664 GKIVSVSVPEN
-675 SETPGL
+675 SETPGF
-681 GADLIADQSIFDALV
+681 GADLIADQSIFDAL
-696 GQDIATA
+696 A
-703 QIDVKSGVTLTS
+703 
-715 DAINAALKQA
+715 
-725 AIANG
+725 
-730 VTVVAEPT
+730 
-738 VEATAEPAAEP
+738 
-749 TVTENAVVEPTVAEN
+749 
-764 AAVEPTMYDVTG
+764 
-776 FAPFKVEI
+776 
-784 AVDGNGKIVS
+784 
-794 VTVPENS
+794 
-801 ETPGLGADLI
+801 
-811 ADQSIFDA
+811 
-819 LVGQDIATA
+819 GQDIATA

-865 DGVAIG
+865 DGVAVG
-871 TYDVTGFAP
+871 TYDVAGFAP

-886 VDGNGKIVSVSV
+886 VDGNGKIVSVTV
-898 PENNETPGL
+898 PENNETPGF
-907 GADLIADQSVFDALV
+907 GADLIADQSVFDALA

>member
-189 AILAEVA
+189 AILAEAA

-210 TTTNTYDVTGFAA
+210 TTTNTYDVTGFTP

-237 SVSVPENNE
+237 SVSVPENSE
-246 TPGFGADLIA
+246 TPGLGADLIA

-279 ATLTSNAINDALKQA
+279 VTLTSNAINDALKQA

-363 AQIDVKSGVTLTSN
+363 AQIDVKSGATLTSN

-390 GGAEAAPAV
+390 GGTEAAPAV

-588 TSDAINAALK
+588 TSNAINDALG

-613 VEATAEPAAEPTVT
+613 VEATAEPAAEPTVA
-627 ENAVVEPTVAENAA
+627 EPAVEPTVAENAA

-664 GKIVSVTVPEN
+664 GKI
-675 SETPGL
+675 
-681 GADLIADQSIFDALV
+681 A
-696 GQDIATA
+696 
-703 QIDVKSGVTLTS
+703 
-715 DAINAALKQA
+715 
-725 AIANG
+725 
-730 VTVVAEPT
+730 
-738 VEATAEPAAEP
+738 
-749 TVTENAVVEPTVAEN
+749 
-764 AAVEPTMYDVTG
+764 
-776 FAPFKVEI
+776 
-784 AVDGNGKIVS
+784 S

-898 PENNETPGL
+898 PENNETPGF
-907 GADLIADQSVFDALV
+907 GADLIADQSIFDALA

>member
-189 AILAEVA
+189 AILAEAA

-210 TTTNTYDVTGFAA
+210 TTTNTYDVTGFTP

-246 TPGFGADLIA
+246 TPGLGADLIA

-279 ATLTSNAINDALKQA
+279 VTLTSNAINDALKQA
-294 ASAGESGEGSAKVY
+294 ASAGESGEGSAKAY

-588 TSDAINAALK
+588 TSNAINDALK

-613 VEATAEPAAEPTVT
+613 VEATAEPAAEPTAA

-664 GKIVSVTVPEN
+664 GKIVSVSVPEN

-681 GADLIADQSIFDALV
+681 GADLIADQSVFDAL
-696 GQDIATA
+696 A
-703 QIDVKSGVTLTS
+703 
-715 DAINAALKQA
+715 
-725 AIANG
+725 
-730 VTVVAEPT
+730 
-738 VEATAEPAAEP
+738 
-749 TVTENAVVEPTVAEN
+749 
-764 AAVEPTMYDVTG
+764 
-776 FAPFKVEI
+776 
-784 AVDGNGKIVS
+784 
-794 VTVPENS
+794 
-801 ETPGLGADLI
+801 
-811 ADQSIFDA
+811 
-819 LVGQDIATA
+819 GQDIATA

-898 PENNETPGL
+898 PENNETPGF
-907 GADLIADQSVFDALV
+907 GADLIADQSVFDALA